1 MKNQYNAHLLAWL
14 VLVILVFAI
23 SKTHAQSISLGMNDA
38 VKMAVAH
45 NRELKSDSLNI
56 GRAQQQT
63 IVSKALLLPNIGIT
77 GQYQRYF
84 QKPVFF
90 GLGSGAPTTSKA
102 VPYSRFGGDDQVG
115 ATVGLVQSLYN
126 PSAVAGLK
134 QAKLYEQQSV
144 LLYRDKEADVTATV
158 KQVYLRML
166 VLAKRLQLQ
175 MESITRNKKALE
187 DSRSLL
193 AQGKALRVD
202 TLRAYTNLQNLQ
214 PDIMRLTYAIN
225 VSRQQLKV
233 LLALEEKAELT
244 LTDSLSY
251 NVADVL
257 PDESGVYTEALHQ
270 RPDLK
275 ALELNKTISLSEVDV
290 AKAGKMP
297 VLNLISAYQVQSQ
310 ANGFKWGGSSW
321 PPVSYAG
328 LQFAIPLFSGNA
340 NKAKIA
346 RARIGAEQSAVNYT
360 NAQEQ
365 LRVSVKQVVANL
377 AETTQRIQVQ
387 NKVAETA
394 ALSYSITQYRYER
407 GVASR
412 LELLDAEL
420 GLTTAKSNYL
430 EAVYDYQSARIDL
443 ERVLAAKGN

>member
-1 MKNQYNAHLLAWL
+1 MKNQFNAHLLAW
-14 VLVILVFAI
+14 VVILVFALAV
-23 SKTHAQSISLGMNDA
+23 SKAHAQSRVDLSMADA
-38 VKMAVAH
+38 VKLAGTH

-63 IVSKALLLPNIGIT
+63 VISRALLLPNIAIT

-90 GLGSGAPTTSKA
+90 GLGGAPTTSGGI
-102 VPYSRFGGDDQVG
+102 PYSRFGGDDQVG
-115 ATVGLVQSLYN
+115 AQVGLTQSLYN
-126 PSAVAGLK
+126 PSATAGLR
-134 QAKLYEQQSV
+134 QSKLYEKQAG

-175 MESITRNKKALE
+175 KESITRNKKALD

-202 TLRAYTNLQNLQ
+202 TLRAFTNLKNLE
-214 PDIMRLTYAIN
+214 PDISRLSYAIE

-233 LLALEEKAELT
+233 LLALDEKTELN

-251 NVADVL
+251 NTGDVL
-257 PDESGVYTEALHQ
+257 PDEAGLYHEALAQ

-275 ALELNKTISLSEVDV
+275 ALELNKTISQSQVDI
-290 AKAGKMP
+290 AKAGKLP
-297 VLNLISAYQVQSQ
+297 VLNFISQYQLQSQ
-310 ANGFKWGGSSW
+310 ANGFKWGNSSW
-321 PPVSYAG
+321 PPVSFAG
-328 LQFAIPLFSGNA
+328 LQFAIPIFSGNS
-340 NKAKIA
+340 NKAKVA
-346 RARIGAEQSAVNYT
+346 RAKIEVEQSTVNFT

-365 LRVSVKQVVANL
+365 LRVNVKQVIANL

-387 NKVAETA
+387 AKVSETA

-430 EAVYDYQSARIDL
+430 EAVYDYQSAKIDL
-443 ERVLAAKGN
+443 ERVLASKN